1 MELLKVSK
9 DKRALKFIKKR
20 VSFPPAVYRLINTAS
35 VAASA
40 AQRVGSFRF
49 CLQHLKL
56 LHRFGRA
63 SVESVFSFKSLGLM
77 LTVRR
82 AF

>member
-20 VSFPPAVYRLINTAS
+20 VSFPPAIYRLINTAS
-35 VAASA
+35 IAASA

-56 LHRFGRA
+56 LHG
-63 SVESVFSFKSLGLM
+63 SVEPLRNLFSLSKVSG
-77 LTVRR
+77 RC
-82 AF
+82 